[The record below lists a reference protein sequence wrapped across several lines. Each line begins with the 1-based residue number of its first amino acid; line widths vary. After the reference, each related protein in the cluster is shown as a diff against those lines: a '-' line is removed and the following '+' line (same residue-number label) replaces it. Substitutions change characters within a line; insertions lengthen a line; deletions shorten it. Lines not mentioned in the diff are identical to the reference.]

1 MGIEQLLTREDASY
15 FADIFTILVGIYVL
29 SQPFV
34 WFLKNYSMP
43 WQAWVLLFQNSVVI
57 FLVYIFSEVS
67 WLSSLVSL
75 AMIANL
81 HLTKGAYDKKA

>member
-1 MGIEQLLTREDASY
+1 MWHTLQKGRHKERGDASE
-15 FADIFTILVGIYVL
+15 TISGALDS
-29 SQPFV
+29 SQPLV

-43 WQAWVLLFQNSVVI
+43 WQAWVLILQHSVVI
-57 FLVYIFSEVS
+57 FLVYIYSEVS

-81 HLTKGAYDKKA
+81 HLTKSAFDKKA